1 MTTVGATVLVL
12 GANGRLGLAAA
23 QAFAA
28 AGWQVVASVRR
39 RPDPGMPSG
48 ARIVTTPLDD
58 IERLA
63 HEAAGAAFV
72 VHALNPPYTEWQ
84 HSVMPLARAG
94 MDVAERLGA
103 RFLLPGNV
111 YNYGAGMPARLTED
125 TPQLARTRKGRL
137 RIELEEEIAR
147 RCGAGRLA
155 ATIIR
160 AGDFFG
166 GGTGSWVDLVIV
178 KSLRAGK
185 LVYPGPTDVAH
196 AWAYLPD
203 FAHAFIAVAA
213 RPAQAAARFER
224 FGFAGHTLTGAAFLR
239 GIERAAESLG
249 AVPAGGWQHRGLP
262 WSLMRLGGLVVPMW
276 RELAEMAYLWSVP
289 HEVDG
294 TALER
299 AVGPLPVTPLDEAL
313 VETLRQLGY

>member
-1 MTTVGATVLVL
+1 MTNGGPTVLIL

-39 RPDPGMPSG
+39 EPAPGMPSG
-48 ARIVTTPLDD
+48 ARIVTSLLDD
-58 IERLA
+58 TERLA
-63 HEAAGAAFV
+63 HEATGAAVV

-84 HSVMPLARAG
+84 HSVLPLGRAG

-103 RFLLPGNV
+103 RFMLPGNV
-111 YNYGAGMPARLTED
+111 YNYGAGMPVRLTED
-125 TPQLARTRKGRL
+125 TPQLATTRKGRL
-137 RIELEEEIAR
+137 RIELEAEIAR
-147 RCGAGRLA
+147 RCKEGRLA
-155 ATIIR
+155 ATVIR

-166 GGTGSWVDLVIV
+166 GGSGSWVDLVIV

-203 FAHAFIAVAA
+203 LARAFVAVAG
-213 RPAQAAARFER
+213 RPVEPPARFECL
-224 FGFAGHTLTGAAFLR
+224 GFAGHTLTGESFLR
-239 GIERAAESLG
+239 GIEQAAESIG
-249 AVPAGGWQHRGLP
+249 IVPPRGWMRGGMP
-262 WSLMRLGGLVVPMW
+262 WGLMRLGGVFVPMW
-276 RELAEMAYLWSVP
+276 RELVEMAYLWSVP

-294 TALER
+294 TALEQ
-299 AVGPLPVTPLDEAL
+299 AVGKLPATPLDEAL
-313 VETLRQLGY
+313 IGTLHQLGY

>member
-1 MTTVGATVLVL
+1 MTTGGSTVLVL

-39 RPDPGMPSG
+39 KPDPGMPSG
-48 ARIVTTPLDD
+48 ARIVTTPLDHD
-58 IERLA
+58 ERLA
-63 HEAAGAAFV
+63 HEAADAAVV

-84 HSVMPLARAG
+84 HSVLPLARAG

-103 RFLLPGNV
+103 RFMLPGNV

-125 TPQLARTRKGRL
+125 TPQQARTRKGRL

-147 RCGAGRLA
+147 RCAAGRLA

-203 FAHAFIAVAA
+203 LARAFVAVAG
-213 RPAQAAARFER
+213 RPAQDVQRFER
-224 FGFAGHTLTGAAFLR
+224 FGFAGHTLTGEAFLQ
-239 GIERAAESLG
+239 GIERAAQSLG
-249 AVPAGGWQHRGLP
+249 VVPAGGWKHGGLP
-262 WSLMRLGGLVVPMW
+262 WGLMRLGGLVVPMW
-276 RELAEMAYLWSVP
+276 RELAEMAYLWNVP

-294 TALER
+294 AALAR
-299 AVGPLPVTPLDEAL
+299 AVGPLPVTQLDEAL
-313 VETLRQLGY
+313 VDTLRQLGY